1 MEEKMSSQRAA
12 DLLVKCLLKQGVS
25 NIFGVPGE
33 SYLSVLD
40 ALLDHQDDIKFI
52 SARHEGGASFMAEA
66 YGKLMGQAGVC
77 FVTRGPGA
85 TNASIG
91 VHTAMQNSTPMVL
104 FIGQIG
110 RAMTDRE
117 AFQEVDYRMFFGPI
131 AKWVTQI
138 DAPDRIPELIARA
151 FATACSGR
159 PGPVVVALPEDMLRE
174 LTDAKPADS
183 SPALSAQ
190 VSEAPLQTISRE
202 LQSAN
207 RPLIISGGGGWTDQ
221 GRDDLQRF
229 AEQAKIPVIC
239 GFRNQDLIETTSDAY
254 VGDASFGKP
263 ETLKQLIANSDC
275 ILAINIRFGEVV
287 TDGWDMFDFP
297 HPKQKII
304 HTHISE
310 AEINKVYQC
319 SIGVVAS
326 PDSVVSG
333 LSMMDIKGD
342 WDDYYSAARSDFLET
357 RTVPDTLG
365 ALNVAKICNYLN
377 ENSDA
382 DAIYTN
388 GAGNYAIWPGK
399 YLNYSKKHRLLAPQ
413 SGAMGAGIPAAIAA
427 KVAFPDRQVICFSGD
442 GDFQMSSGE
451 LGTAMQQM
459 LDPIILIHNNG
470 SYGTIRMHQEMRYP
484 NRVSGTELVNPNF
497 ASLAEAYGFG
507 YARIENDA
515 DFPAA
520 FQMAKSAAF
529 GFIIEMIADPRDIAP
544 HKTI

>member
-1 MEEKMSSQRAA
+1 MTTQRAA
-12 DLLVKCLLKQGVS
+12 DLLVECLVNQGVS
-25 NIFGVPGE
+25 RIFGVPGE

-40 ALLDHQDDIKFI
+40 ALVDVSDKIKFVT
-52 SARHEGGASFMAEA
+52 ARHEGGAAFLAEA

-117 AFQEVDYRMFFGPI
+117 AFQEVDYRKYFGSV

-138 DAPDRIPELIARA
+138 DDPDRVSELVARA
-151 FATACSGR
+151 FSVATSGR

-174 LTDAKPADS
+174 MTRTPAARAV
-183 SPALSAQ
+183 PALTAQ
-190 VSEAPLQTISRE
+190 ASTVQIDAIVDE
-202 LQSAN
+202 LNGAKY
-207 RPLIISGGGGWTDQ
+207 PLIICGGGGWTDN
-221 GRDDLQRF
+221 GRDDLQAF
-229 AEQAKIPVIC
+229 AEAAKIPVIC
-239 GFRNQDLIETTSDAY
+239 GFRNQDLMDSTSNAY

-263 ETLKQLIANSDC
+263 AAMKDLIAKSDC
-275 ILAINIRFGEVV
+275 ILALNIRFGEVI
-287 TDGWDMFDFP
+287 TDGWEMFEFP

-304 HTHISE
+304 HTHVSE
-310 AEINKVYQC
+310 AEINKVYHC
-319 SIGVVAS
+319 HLGVVAA
-326 PDSVVSG
+326 PDTIVSG
-333 LSMMDIKGD
+333 LRRATISCD
-342 WDDYYSAARSDFLET
+342 WATYMANARAAYLET
-357 RTVPDTLG
+357 RAVPETLG
-365 ALNVAKICNYLN
+365 TLNVARICNYLN
-377 ENSDA
+377 EHADS

-388 GAGNYAIWPGK
+388 GAGNYAIWSGK
-399 YLNYSKKHRLLAPQ
+399 YLNYSKHHRLLAPQ
-413 SGAMGAGIPAAIAA
+413 AGAMGAGIPAAIAA
-427 KVAFPDRQVICFSGD
+427 KSAFPDRQVICFAGD
-442 GDFQMSSGE
+442 GDFQMSCNE

-459 LDPIILIHNNG
+459 VDPIILIHNNG

-484 NRVSGTELVNPNF
+484 NRVSATELVNPNF
-497 ASLAEAYGFG
+497 KSLAEAYGFG
-507 YARIENDA
+507 YARIDDDA

-520 FQMAKSAAF
+520 FAQAKSAAF

>member
-1 MEEKMSSQRAA
+1 MPSQRAA
-12 DLLVKCLLKQGVS
+12 DLLVECLLKQGVS
-25 NIFGVPGE
+25 KIFGVPGE

-40 ALLDHQDDIKFI
+40 ALVDHQDDIKFI
-52 SARHEGGASFMAEA
+52 SARHEGGAAFMAEA

-138 DAPDRIPELIARA
+138 DDPNRIPELIARA
-151 FATACSGR
+151 FSTACSGR

-174 LTDAKPADS
+174 MTNAVPAQA
-183 SPALSAQ
+183 SPALSPQASEAQ
-190 VSEAPLQTISRE
+190 VQMIATE
-202 LQSAN
+202 LQGAE
-207 RPLIISGGGGWTDQ
+207 RPLMICGGGGWTDQ
-221 GRDDLQRF
+221 GRDALQQF
-229 AEQAKIPVIC
+229 AQRAKIPVIC
-239 GFRNQDLIETTSDAY
+239 GFRSQDLMDAHSDAY

-263 ETLKQLIANSDC
+263 ESMKALIANADC

-287 TDGWDMFDFP
+287 TDGWEMFDFP
-297 HPKQKII
+297 HPAQKII
-304 HTHISE
+304 HTHISD

-319 SIGVVAS
+319 DMGVVAS

-333 LSMMDIKGD
+333 LLAANISGD
-342 WDDYYSAARSDFLET
+342 WGDYFQSARADFLQT
-357 RTVPDTLG
+357 RDIPNTLG

-377 ENSDA
+377 EHADG

-427 KVAFPDRQVICFSGD
+427 KVACPERQVICFSGD
-442 GDFQMSSGE
+442 GDFQMSSAE

-484 NRVSGTELVNPNF
+484 KRVSGTELANPNF
-497 ASLAEAYGFG
+497 AAIAEAYGFG
-507 YARIENDA
+507 YARIETDA
-515 DFPAA
+515 DFPDA
-520 FQMAKSAAF
+520 FQKAKSAAF